1 MRKCIEPK
9 RESNTRGNRDKSISK
24 RLKKDGRRST
34 HKNKSTAG
42 GRARERYTHMKNN
55 TSAQIKAN
63 GAEREKEKGR
73 ASERTSKKETRRNGR
88 PAHTRKRKRERER
101 ERGRSRLTIE

>member
-1 MRKCIEPK
+1 MRKRIEPK

-55 TSAQIKAN
+55 TPAQIKAN
-63 GAEREKEKGR
+63 GAERE
-73 ASERTSKKETRRNGR
+73 SE
-88 PAHTRKRKRERER
+88 RERER
-101 ERGRSRLTIE
+101 EREIEIDDRIKVTKAQEREREINCPGKLGTPQ